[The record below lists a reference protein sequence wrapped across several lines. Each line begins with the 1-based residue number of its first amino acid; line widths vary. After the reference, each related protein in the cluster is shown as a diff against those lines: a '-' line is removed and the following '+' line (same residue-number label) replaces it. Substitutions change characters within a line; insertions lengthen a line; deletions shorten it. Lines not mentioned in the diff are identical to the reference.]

1 MAKSKIFLGLMMAL
15 VLCAVLWRQPAKA
28 EKIQFDELLGATQEG
43 QTMILQ
49 QDVAEDATIDKN
61 LTLDL
66 NGFSVAATLTVADGC
81 TVYVQDSQT
90 DDFTV
95 EDPEGYGTIAAF
107 FGKVLPKDGYM
118 QVTQEAGVSFHRV
131 RMALTSMTL
140 RPECAGV
147 YYNAAFSAD
156 EVAAENVKWYG
167 IALRVGQAPDA
178 AYMKRTNAYSWF
190 RDFVPGE
197 DVNTATG
204 SLLKNVMVT
213 GLSAQENDTRAKL
226 KIYGSPYIM
235 TMDGQY
241 LFGECACRSFME
253 QVQAADALWGTLDAT
268 QKQAIRALYSRFSSV
283 MENWYLPNM
292 NDTDIDV
299 PI

>member
-1 MAKSKIFLGLMMAL
+1 MKNRKRVLAL
-15 VLCAVLWRQPAKA
+15 ALLLCAGLCRQPVRA
-28 EKIQFDELLGATQEG
+28 EEVDFDDLLGNTPEG
-43 QTMILQ
+43 GTTILQ
-49 QDVAEDATIDKN
+49 QSVVQDVVIGKN

-66 NGFSVAATLTVADGC
+66 NGFSVLGNLTVADGC
-81 TVYVQDSQT
+81 TVYVKDSQT

-107 FGKVLPKDGYM
+107 SGKVLPKDGYM
-118 QVTQEAGVSFHRV
+118 QVTEETGVSFHRV

-147 YYNAAFSAD
+147 YYHASFSAD

-190 RDFVPGE
+190 RDFLPGE
-197 DVNTATG
+197 DANTATG
-204 SLLKNVMVT
+204 SLLKNVMAT
-213 GLSAQENDTRAKL
+213 GLSAKENDTRAKM
-226 KIYGSPYIM
+226 KIYGRPYIM

-241 LFGECACRSFME
+241 LFGEDARRSFME
-253 QVQAADALWGTLDAT
+253 QVQAADALWGTLDTT
-268 QKQAIRALYSRFSSV
+268 QQQAIRALYSRFSSV
-283 MENWYLPNM
+283 MENWYLPHM
-292 NDTDIDV
+292 NDSDIDI